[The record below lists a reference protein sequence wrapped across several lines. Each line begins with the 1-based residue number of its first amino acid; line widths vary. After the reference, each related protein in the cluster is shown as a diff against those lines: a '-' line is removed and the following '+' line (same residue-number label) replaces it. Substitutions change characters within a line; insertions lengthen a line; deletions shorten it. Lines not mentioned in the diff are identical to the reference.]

1 MPTSSSP
8 PPLYLHIRD
17 SIRRRYAQG
26 EFKPGDRL
34 FSIEEIKKLYNVSA
48 ITAVKA
54 LEELKRTGLVRSV
67 QGKGSFFQGVADLVD
82 ILGDQDALPDTEGL
96 VVYSHCPKIFESP
109 DFQAEIF
116 RGIEAAARDTGLSL
130 RIEYAPSEHAGHPD
144 GFDPQVKASEGLIYI
159 GPGVPRAVYPLIVND
174 SIPSVIIDAALPLV
188 DSVATDNLQGMASL
202 LEHLIGHG
210 HRHVLNG
217 TWHPRTPN
225 ASNENERT
233 AAFEFLVRDRGL
245 KGDVARAGEGEEI
258 LARVR
263 RADGPTA
270 VLFNQDHPA
279 HDFCDRAVAEGLEV
293 PGDVS
298 VCGFDGFLVE
308 REDSHSLTT
317 IEVDRFGLGRTAVEA
332 ILAQRV
338 SPLARPLCRR
348 VPGTIRVGQTSGPV
362 PRGKRT

>member
-1 MPTSSSP
+1 MATPSKQ

-26 EFKPGDRL
+26 EFKPGDR
-34 FSIEEIKKLYNVSA
+34 FYSIEEIKKLYNVSA

-54 LEELKRTGLVRSV
+54 LDELKRTGLVRSV
-67 QGKGSFFQGVADLVD
+67 QGKGSFFQGVADSVD

-96 VVYSHCPKIFESP
+96 VIYSHCAKIFGGS

-116 RGIEAAARDTGLSL
+116 GGIEAAARDAGLSL
-130 RIEYAPSEHAGHPD
+130 RIEYTPSEHAGHPD

-159 GPGVPRAVYPLIVND
+159 GPGVPRAIYPLIVD
-174 SIPSVIIDAALPLV
+174 TSIPSVVVDAAFPLV

-202 LEHLIGHG
+202 LDLLAAHG

-217 TWHPRTPN
+217 TWHPRSPSAT
-225 ASNENERT
+225 NENERT

-245 KGDVARAGEGEEI
+245 RGEVMRAGEVEEI

-317 IEVDRFGLGRTAVEA
+317 IEVDRVGLGRTAVEA

-338 SPLARPLCRR
+338 SPLARPLSRR
-348 VPGTIRVGQTSGPV
+348 IPGTLRVGQTTGAAPG
-362 PRGKRT
+362 RG